1 MTPAL
6 TPEAWAQI
14 RYAYEHSDRPIHDIC
29 AEYRISTGTL
39 RDRMRRWD
47 WTRRR
52 EPIPREG
59 PPAMMPPVE
68 MTLDAL
74 TPTPAPSPQAGGS
87 ASAEIATPQSDIEA
101 PNAQPLDPRFRGDER
116 RNEPP
121 ADTDPAAIVPRLQGA
136 VARVLPAIEATL
148 AKLAAGPL
156 RPREMEQTARALGA
170 LTRTLR
176 ELNALLKEHPES
188 ARDNDDPVPGDID
201 EFRYE
206 LARRIRA
213 FIKARQAKRE
223 AAEAED
229 DAAGPGESED
239 PGADG
244 SEQAAAGVP
253 LART

>member
-29 AEYRISTGTL
+29 AEYGISTGTL

-68 MTLDAL
+68 MTLEPL
-74 TPTPAPSPQAGGS
+74 TPTPDPSPQEPAPGRAQARPGWEGEQ
-87 ASAEIATPQSDIEA
+87 AECAA
-101 PNAQPLDPRFRGDER
+101 PIVPGNNADTET
-116 RNEPP
+116 
-121 ADTDPAAIVPRLQGA
+121 DTDPAAIVPRLQGA

-213 FIKARQAKRE
+213 FIEARQAKRE